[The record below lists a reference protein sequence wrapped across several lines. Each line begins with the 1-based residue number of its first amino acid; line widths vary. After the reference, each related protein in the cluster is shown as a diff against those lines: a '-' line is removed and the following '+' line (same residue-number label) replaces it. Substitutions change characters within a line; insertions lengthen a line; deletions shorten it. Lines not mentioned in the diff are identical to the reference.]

1 MSLWPLIGNMIAEH
15 ACVLRWPREV
25 RLSVALE
32 NSSKLKNSAKTHK
45 TKPKLSWIRKK
56 EKEKMQQKLIKNL
69 LKKSTRDMFLQRQ
82 YVMEQLQNW

>member
-45 TKPKLSWIRKK
+45 TKVELNKKRKK
-56 EKEKMQQKLIKNL
+56 NAAKA
-69 LKKSTRDMFLQRQ
+69 D
-82 YVMEQLQNW
+82 